1 MVSRLA
7 MCLLPQPS
15 PCRRQM
21 SFRRWSETASGDRPP
36 GFRPLTRNWVL
47 CGRASA
53 AGGGLCRRL
62 GGGAAPRAGGLGLGL
77 GRQAASAGVTVM
89 TQPGL
94 SFWSW
99 RIR

>member
-1 MVSRLA
+1 MYRVV
-7 MCLLPQPS
+7 PS
-15 PCRRQM
+15 C
-21 SFRRWSETASGDRPP
+21 SGYRCVNLYCDPNS
-36 GFRPLTRNWVL
+36 GTTDYAIELPLTRNWVL
-47 CGRASA
+47 FGRASA

-62 GGGAAPRAGGLGLGL
+62 GGRGGARAGGLGLGL

-94 SFWSW
+94 SFCSW

>member
-1 MVSRLA
+1 MLGTN
-7 MCLLPQPS
+7 LGQDL
-15 PCRRQM
+15 
-21 SFRRWSETASGDRPP
+21 
-36 GFRPLTRNWVL
+36 PLTRNWVL
-47 CGRASA
+47 FGRASA

-62 GGGAAPRAGGLGLGL
+62 GRGGARAGGLGLGL